1 MSILVDKNTRVI
13 ISGITGKQGLKLAQE
28 MTDYGTIVVAGV
40 TPGKGGTDVNGIPV
54 YNTVAEALEAHPEPN
69 TGLVSVPREYA
80 KDATVE
86 AIKSGKLPLINVLTE
101 GIPNRDAAEILEYAR
116 DYGVRV
122 IGPASVGII
131 APQHRVKIGAIGGND
146 PGVFYPG
153 RIALFSKSG
162 GMCLSIALEIFN
174 DLGYGVSTVVGVG
187 GDRIIGTTFK
197 DLLELVRD
205 DPETQL
211 VIINGEVGGNYEEEA
226 ARYIKENGFTKRV
239 VARMSGIGGEAIF
252 ARGSRMGHAGAIIGE
267 GDVGTFESKVRAL
280 EDAGVP
286 VAKSSEELITLVER
300 EMPRRGPD
308 FERAIESDIEL
319 VSISKAKLE
328 GLKSQVRAVQTKT
341 GLTQLVNGMPYFRGY
356 ALPDLIRMASVLEMV
371 CMALR
376 EDDPTPEY
384 IREFSQAAGV
394 AKVHAV
400 VPEAALAAASASYA
414 AGNSLNAACAAGLLA
429 IDDSP
434 VALPDELVD
443 VVSESEFRALV
454 LLYQVIGLVAHV
466 LGNDIHDV
474 TALDQAF
481 FMALSGRRPAT
492 NEADLARAIFVACL
506 DHTPA
511 TPSSLA
517 AITSYSGGNSLK
529 TALAAGISA
538 MGDVHAGAGEGTA
551 AFLTEALQHPGD
563 IPALAQYVIDKFA
576 GKFGGEKSKLP
587 GYGHRYYSMYGD
599 DPRAITLLQIAEE
612 HGLKGRATELALEIE
627 AILRRDKAPG
637 LCINVDGVIGALIC
651 EMGIP
656 PKAGKG
662 TFIIPRTVG
671 ILAELREQAAGSF
684 FRLANESI
692 IYTGPE
698 PGRAYKPVR
707 LPVES

>member
-1 MSILVDKNTRVI
+1 MSILIDRNTRVI
-13 ISGITGKQGLKLAQE
+13 VSGITGKQGLKLAKE

-54 YNTVAEALEAHPEPN
+54 YDTIADALDARPDAN

-80 KDATVE
+80 KDAAVE
-86 AIKSGKLPLINVLTE
+86 AITSGRLPLVNVLTE
-101 GIPNRDAAEILEYAR
+101 GIPNKDAAEIVECAKEH
-116 DYGVRV
+116 GVRV

-131 APQHRVKIGAIGGND
+131 APQHRVKIGAIGGD
-146 PGVFYPG
+146 DAGVFYPG

-197 DLLELVRD
+197 DLLELVRN
-205 DPETQL
+205 DPDTQL
-211 VIINGEVGGNYEEEA
+211 VLLNGEVGGNYEEEA
-226 ARYIKENGFTKRV
+226 ARYIKENGYTKRV
-239 VARMSGIGGEAIF
+239 VARMSGVGGEAMF

-267 GDVGTFESKVRAL
+267 GEVGSFESKVRAL

-286 VAKSSEELITLVER
+286 VARSSEELITLVER

-341 GLTQLVNGMPYFRGY
+341 ALTQLVNGMPYFRGY
-356 ALPDLIRMASVLEMV
+356 ALPDLIRDASIPEMLY
-371 CMALR
+371 MALCEEDPSPEDMPRLAEALDRAR
-376 EDDPTPEY
+376 ERA
-384 IREFSQAAGV
+384 I
-394 AKVHAV
+394 
-400 VPEAALAAASASYA
+400 VPKEALAAASASYS

-429 IDDSP
+429 IEDSP
-434 VALPDELVD
+434 VTLPDELRD
-443 VVSESEFRALV
+443 AASEAEFAALV
-454 LLYQVIGLVAHV
+454 VLYQVIGVVAHI
-466 LGNDIHDV
+466 LGND
-474 TALDQAF
+474 ASNAPSLDEAF
-481 FMALSGRRPAT
+481 FTALSGRKPT
-492 NEADLARAIFVACL
+492 SNEADLARAIFVACV

-551 AFLTEALQHPGD
+551 AFLTEALGHSGD
-563 IPALAQYVIDKFA
+563 IRTLAQYVIDKFA

-599 DPRAITLLQIAEE
+599 DPRAAALLRFARKQGIR
-612 HGLKGRATELALEIE
+612 GRATDLALQIE
-627 AILRRDKAPG
+627 AILKRDKAPG
-637 LCINVDGVIGALIC
+637 LCINVDGVIGALVC

-671 ILAELREQAAGSF
+671 ILAELREQVAGSF

-698 PGRAYKPVR
+698 PGREYQPAR
-707 LPVES
+707 